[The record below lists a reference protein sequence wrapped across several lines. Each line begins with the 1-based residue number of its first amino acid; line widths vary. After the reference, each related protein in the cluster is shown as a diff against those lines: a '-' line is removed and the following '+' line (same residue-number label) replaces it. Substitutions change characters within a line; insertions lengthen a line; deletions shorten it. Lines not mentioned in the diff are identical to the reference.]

1 MHENQAT
8 ETAYPARPL
17 NVNQVGVQKH
27 VRQFAFLNLQHF
39 ICDLYLLCIAFLHL
53 HFLCIY
59 ETHFFCTFFLQMFY
73 VCFLRSFFFCI
84 ACYIF
89 SRFKISKVNPQGA
102 DTSVAAVIWCW
113 EHFFV
118 QNSGCNAGW
127 SDHIWVW
134 CSFCYF
140 SVFHFE
146 GNRSVFDTNNL

>member
-17 NVNQVGVQKH
+17 SVNQVGVQKH

-73 VCFLRSFFFCI
+73 VCFLRSFFF
-84 ACYIF
+84 ALHATF
-89 SRFKISKVNPQGA
+89 FQGSK
-102 DTSVAAVIWCW
+102 
-113 EHFFV
+113 FL
-118 QNSGCNAGW
+118 
-127 SDHIWVW
+127 
-134 CSFCYF
+134 
-140 SVFHFE
+140 
-146 GNRSVFDTNNL
+146 R